1 MGAICHLAQL
11 IMNTLLQ
18 LPFNTQI
25 LGALFCMT
33 MLLAWS
39 SKCITFREY
48 KIPLWSL
55 IYAPTLSVAYVFESI
70 NMIGLLWI
78 LILAITCT
86 VHTKK
91 YYPIISYSVLL
102 ILPFLLATHSL
113 PGFNN
118 VLLFKDAEISKDA
131 ISYSR
136 FLNIDK
142 ISAGLFLFWFLFTN
156 DQRQVFKRS
165 IIKLALPVAIVT
177 IVVTLALANISLIH
191 IDIKLS
197 QYLLLFI
204 ISNVLLTCM
213 TEEAYFRGVIQNKL
227 QLKNTYLA
235 IIVSAV
241 LFGLAHFGAGRLDY
255 VLISMV
261 AGLGYATVYH
271 RTGSISASILTHATL
286 NIIHFVFFTY
296 PFAH

>member
-1 MGAICHLAQL
+1 M
-11 IMNTLLQ
+11 
-18 LPFNTQI
+18 
-25 LGALFCMT
+25 
-33 MLLAWS
+33 
-39 SKCITFREY
+39 
-48 KIPLWSL
+48 
-55 IYAPTLSVAYVFESI
+55 
-70 NMIGLLWI
+70 
-78 LILAITCT
+78 
-86 VHTKK
+86 
-91 YYPIISYSVLL
+91 
-102 ILPFLLATHSL
+102 PFLLATHSL

-131 ISYSR
+131 ISYSH

-197 QYLLLFI
+197 QYLLLFV